1 VVHLLNLNSE
11 ETATQLMVED
21 FTLFRQI
28 EQTEYVDYIFDLKV
42 PKHEILLPVMY
53 FVIFAFSLPF
63 SETQN
68 F

>member
-42 PKHEILLPVMY
+42 PKHVIL
-53 FVIFAFSLPF
+53 FSKIFDKLRFRF
-63 SETQN
+63 RIHI
-68 F
+68 